1 LLAKGRPVSP
11 AARRGGG
18 PRAREQ
24 GEPILRQDSLQL
36 VYAAIDEVNAQSA
49 DAVPLV
55 KSPDTS
61 LLGGDQG
68 MDSLAFVNL
77 IVALE
82 EQIQAKTG
90 QSVVLVDENSMSLQ
104 DQPFR
109 SVATLARYVDTLL
122 APHAD

>member
-1 LLAKGRPVSP
+1 M
-11 AARRGGG
+11 
-18 PRAREQ
+18 RE
-24 GEPILRQDSLQL
+24 DSLQL
-36 VYAAIDEVNAQSA
+36 VYAAIDELNAQSV

-61 LLGGDQG
+61 LLGGDEG

-82 EQIQAKTG
+82 EQIQMKTG

-109 SVATLARYVDTLL
+109 TVGTLARYVDALL
-122 APHAD
+122 APRGD